1 MLLLAKHLIHLLL
14 TGKKNIILVISGPT
28 AVGKTD
34 LCLNLAKKF
43 NTSIVS
49 ADSRQFYREMNIGTA
64 KPSATELHKIRH
76 YFINSL
82 SIHENY
88 DVRKFEREA
97 LQTIDQL
104 FQNQN
109 PVILTGGSGLY
120 IDALTNGL
128 DDIPQVDTDIRK
140 DVTETYT
147 QHGIAVLQAK
157 LKDLDPIYHSQV
169 DLYNPQR
176 LIRALEV
183 CIGTGKPFSSFRVKK
198 IINRPFKVIKIA
210 LEREREELYTRIN
223 QRMDQ
228 MIADGLFEEAS
239 VLFPYRHLNA
249 LQTVGYKEIFDYLDG
264 IYDQEEAIRL
274 LKRNSRRYAK
284 RQMTWLKNGRDY
296 TWFHPSELDKI
307 TQFVT
312 DQMSE

>member
-1 MLLLAKHLIHLLL
+1 MNAKKATL
-14 TGKKNIILVISGPT
+14 LVISGPT

-34 LCLNLAKKF
+34 LCINLAKKF

-64 KPSATELHKIRH
+64 KPSLAELHEIRH

-88 DVRKFEREA
+88 DVWKFEKDA
-97 LQTIDQL
+97 LLTIGQL

-128 DDIPQVDTDIRK
+128 DEIPHVDSAIRREL
-140 DVTETYT
+140 TEAYS
-147 QHGIAVLQAK
+147 QHGIIVLQTK
-157 LKDLDPIYHSQV
+157 LKDLDPIYHHQV
-169 DLYNPQR
+169 DLRNPQR

-183 CIGTGKPFSSFRVKK
+183 CIGTGKPFSSFRVKR
-198 IINRPFKVIKIA
+198 IINRPFKLIKIA
-210 LEREREELYTRIN
+210 LEREREELYNRIN

-228 MIADGLFEEAS
+228 MIANGLFEEAS
-239 VLFPYRHLNA
+239 QLFPYRHLNA
-249 LQTVGYKEIFDYLDG
+249 LQTVGYKEIFDHLAG
-264 IYDQEEAIRL
+264 NYDSEEAVRL

-284 RQMTWLKNGRDY
+284 RQMTWLKNGGDY
-296 TWFHPSELDKI
+296 SWFHPSELDKI
-307 TQFVT
+307 TQFIT
-312 DQMSE
+312 DQMAA